1 MEIKLFSLYSP
12 SKKNKMYQLY
22 IDPGTGS
29 LLLQMLLGA
38 VAAVVLFYKRIVY
51 FFLKIFNKKKLE
63 EKLKDGNED

>member
-1 MEIKLFSLYSP
+1 MHI
-12 SKKNKMYQLY
+12 LY

-38 VAAVVLFYKRIVY
+38 VAALVLFYKRIVY